1 MQRSLP
7 LHYQIIG
14 HDANKEITLVLTQ
27 KLQCMPLLYKGLQSN
42 LASKDGKKKWHPRLV
57 KFRRVVDTQRIGEM
71 IAAKS
76 SLTPGDVHNV
86 VRNIVDVMSDALLN
100 SRTVR
105 LDGFGTFTVIA
116 NASGNG
122 VDSSKEVSPS
132 QINRLKIQFTP
143 SATRTSG
150 GTTRAMFNGVEY
162 ERWEGAGT
170 SMVVDGEDGTGD
182 DDDDVVDPGV

>member
-1 MQRSLP
+1 
-7 LHYQIIG
+7 
-14 HDANKEITLVLTQ
+14 
-27 KLQCMPLLYKGLQSN
+27 MPLLFKSLQSN

-57 KFRRVVDTQRIGEM
+57 KFKKVVDTQKIGEM

-86 VRNIVDVMSDALLN
+86 VRNMVDVMSDSLLN

-116 NASGNG
+116 SASGKG
-122 VDSSKEVSPS
+122 VDTQEEVSSS
-132 QINRLKIQFTP
+132 QIKRLKIQFTP

-162 ERWEGAGT
+162 ERWEGGNA
-170 SMVVDGEDGTGD
+170 SVVVDGSDDGD
-182 DDDDVVDPGV
+182 DDEYIDPNA